1 MSLRAEAEVEIEEIG
16 ARGDGVAHLPDG
28 TRVFVPYTVPGDRVR
43 ARLSA
48 GDGEGVAGRA
58 VEWLTRGE
66 GRAEPP
72 CRHFGECGGCALQHL
87 AGDFYAAWKRSLV
100 ETALR
105 RRGFEAPPVAPLVT
119 AAPATRR
126 RADFAAVRRKDD
138 VLLGFHAR
146 ASHRVVDLAECPVM
160 EPPIAALLP
169 PLRELLFALLRPS
182 DKAGVTITATDS
194 GLDVVLESPIALGAG
209 GRERLAAFAQAQ
221 DLARLSRRHP
231 NARGA
236 ETVVERRPARMSFG
250 GVPVDLPAGAFL
262 QATRAGEATLTAFVL
277 DAMGDAPR
285 VADLFSGCGTFSF
298 PLAAR
303 RGVAASVHAVDGTEP
318 AVAALARAAQQAR
331 LGRVTT
337 LVRDLARRPLNDQE
351 LARFDAVVFDPPRAG
366 AREQAEALA
375 LSRVPV
381 VVAVSCNPATFA
393 RDARILV
400 DGGYRLEWVKPVDQF
415 LWSPHVE
422 LVARFAR

>member
-1 MSLRAEAEVEIEEIG
+1 MSLRAEVEIEIEEIG
-16 ARGDGVAHLPDG
+16 ARGDGIAHLPDG
-28 TRVFVPYTVPGDRVR
+28 TRAFVPYTVPGDRVR
-43 ARLSA
+43 ARLSES
-48 GDGEGVAGRA
+48 DGEGIAGRA
-58 VEWLTRGE
+58 VEWLARGE

-87 AGDFYAAWKRSLV
+87 APDFYAAWKRALI

-105 RRGFEAPPVAPLVT
+105 RRGFESPPIAPLVT

-146 ASHRVVDLAECPVM
+146 ASHRVVDLAECPVVA
-160 EPPIAALLP
+160 PVIAALLP
-169 PLRELLFALLRPS
+169 PLRALLLDLLKPA
-182 DKAGVTITATDS
+182 DKAGVTATLTDS
-194 GLDVVLESPIALGAG
+194 GLDVVLESAIALGAG
-209 GRERLAAFAQAQ
+209 GRERLAAFAEAQ

-236 ETVVERRPARMSFG
+236 ETVVERRPVRMSFG
-250 GVPVDLPAGAFL
+250 GIAVDLPAGTFL
-262 QATRAGEATLTAFVL
+262 QATREGEAALTAAVL
-277 DAMGDAPR
+277 EAMGEAPR
-285 VADLFSGCGTFSF
+285 VADLYAGCGTFTF
-298 PLAAR
+298 PLAMR
-303 RGVAASVHAVDGTEP
+303 RGVASSVHAVDGTEP
-318 AVAALARAAQQAR
+318 AIAALTRAAKQAG

-337 LVRDLARRPLNDQE
+337 LVRDLARRPLNAQE

-375 LSRVPV
+375 GSRVAIA
-381 VVAVSCNPATFA
+381 VAVSCNPATFA

-400 DGGYRLEWVKPVDQF
+400 DGGFGLDWVRPVDQF

-422 LVARFAR
+422 LVARFSR